1 MAQITLADI
10 RSAAEKKYGDLDVAL
25 PDGTTVTLR
34 SPLRLSREE
43 RGFLG
48 DVEQL
53 AAAGDPEAVTEALR
67 IAAKTQDHARRLISA
82 LGDDLATA
90 AVLFEQWATAV
101 SVGEASPSAS

>member
-1 MAQITLADI
+1 MNRVSLDEI
-10 RSAAEKKYGDLDVAL
+10 RTAAEKKYGDLTVAL

-34 SPLRLSREE
+34 SPLRLSKQEREL
-43 RGFLG
+43 LG

-53 AAAGDPEAVTEALR
+53 AGTGDPEVVTEALR
-67 IAAKTQDHARRLISA
+67 IAAATPDDARRLLAA
-82 LGDDLATA
+82 LGDDLPAA

>member
-1 MAQITLADI
+1 MSRVTLDEI
-10 RSAAEKKYGDLDVAL
+10 RRAAEQRYGDFDVTL

-34 SPLRLSREE
+34 SPLRLSRED
-43 RGFLG
+43 RQLLG

-53 AAAGDPEAVTEALR
+53 ADVGDADAITEALK
-67 IAAKTQDHARRLISA
+67 IAAKTPEQGKRLLEAI
-82 LGDDLATA
+82 GGDLATA